1 MGEEMSLEGKLAVI
15 EAELNRH
22 SQNIENLTSIV
33 QVCQLNDATTN
44 VKMEQILTGITE
56 LKNSVAELKEKPA
69 KRWDSIVVSC
79 ITSLVSGLVGIAIGF
94 FFSK

>member
-1 MGEEMSLEGKLAVI
+1 MGDEISLEGKLALI

-22 SQNIENLTSIV
+22 SQNIDNLTSIV

-44 VKMEQILTGITE
+44 VKMEQILVGITE
-56 LKNSVAELKEKPA
+56 LKSSVAELKDKPV
-69 KRWDSIVVSC
+69 KRWDSLVVSV
-79 ITSLVSGLVGIAIGF
+79 ITSLVSGFVGIAIGF

>member
-1 MGEEMSLEGKLAVI
+1 MGEELSLEGKLAII

-22 SQNIENLTSIV
+22 SQNIDNLTSIV

-56 LKNSVAELKEKPA
+56 LKNSVAELKEKPV
-69 KRWDSIVVSC
+69 KRWDSLVVSG
-79 ITSLVSGLVGIAIGF
+79 ITSLVSGLIGIAIGF
-94 FFSK
+94 LFTR

>member
-1 MGEEMSLEGKLAVI
+1 MGEELSLEGKLALI

-22 SQNIENLTSIV
+22 TQNIDNLTSIV
-33 QVCQLNDATTN
+33 QVCQLNDATTS

-56 LKNSVAELKEKPA
+56 LKNSVAELKEKPV
-69 KRWDSIVVSC
+69 KKWDNLVLSG

>member
-1 MGEEMSLEGKLAVI
+1 MNEELSLEGKLAVI

-22 SQNIENLTSIV
+22 AQNIENLTSVV
-33 QVCQLNDATTN
+33 QVCQLNDATTS

-69 KRWDSIVVSC
+69 KRWDSIVASC

>member
-1 MGEEMSLEGKLAVI
+1 MSLEGKLAVI

-56 LKNSVAELKEKPA
+56 LKNSVAELKEKPI
-69 KRWDSIVVSC
+69 KRWDSIVISC

>member
-1 MGEEMSLEGKLAVI
+1 MGEELSLEGKLAII

-22 SQNIENLTSIV
+22 SQNIDNLTSIV

-69 KRWDSIVVSC
+69 KRWDSIVISS
-79 ITSLVSGLVGIAIGF
+79 ITSLISGLIGIAIGF
-94 FFSK
+94 FFTR

>member
-1 MGEEMSLEGKLAVI
+1 MGDDISLEGKLAYI

-22 SQNIENLTSIV
+22 NQSIDNLASIV

-56 LKNSVAELKEKPA
+56 LKNGVAELKEKPV
-69 KRWDSIVVSC
+69 KRWDSLVISS
-79 ITSLVSGLVGIAIGF
+79 ITSLVSGLIGIAIGF